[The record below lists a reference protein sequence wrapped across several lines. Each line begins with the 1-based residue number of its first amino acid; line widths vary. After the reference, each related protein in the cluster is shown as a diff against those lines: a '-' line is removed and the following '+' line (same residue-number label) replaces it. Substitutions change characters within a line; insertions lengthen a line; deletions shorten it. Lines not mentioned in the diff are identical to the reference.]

1 MATALQCWVYHRGI
15 FMFMLYMHSS
25 QLSRSHGFTAVPTT
39 VSLYVCSMGS
49 VSGKLWAGLSEAEG
63 EARLR

>member
-39 VSLYVCSMGS
+39 VSLCMQY
-49 VSGKLWAGLSEAEG
+49 G
-63 EARLR
+63 ERERETVGGPE